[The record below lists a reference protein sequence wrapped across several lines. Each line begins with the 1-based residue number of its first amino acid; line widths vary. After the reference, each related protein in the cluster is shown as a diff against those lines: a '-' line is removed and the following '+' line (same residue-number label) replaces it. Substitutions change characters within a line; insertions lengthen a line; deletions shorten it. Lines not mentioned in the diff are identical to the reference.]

1 MVESICPSCRA
12 GNSPANQFCGQC
24 GAKLKTGGLIPRNQ
38 NSITIGNT
46 QLPMQQVKQVGI
58 SLAVGLATL
67 LADAALNWFRRRLDS
82 DEPFRRTK
90 KQETAVASVSG
101 EPTQIVPVPIEPEPR
116 KETITIVQERI
127 VEVHR
132 WGRPMQRFVE
142 RMAWKKEN

>member
-1 MVESICPSCRA
+1 MVESICPSCRS

-24 GAKLKTGGLIPRNQ
+24 GAKLKTSALMRRKDNS
-38 NSITIGNT
+38 SITIGNT
-46 QLPMQQVKQVGI
+46 KLPMQQVKQVGV

-67 LADAALNWFRRRLDS
+67 LADAALNWVRNRVENGRS
-82 DEPFRRTK
+82 QPQQTIISN
-90 KQETAVASVSG
+90 QQ
-101 EPTQIVPVPIEPEPR
+101 PTTQLVPVPAEPEPR